1 MVEEKKK
8 GRDYFNHMEYK
19 KVYACKNDKG
29 FIILH
34 GDWGDGD
41 FLRQMHRIVRSNNVS
56 LRKDI
61 EPTRNS
67 WIMK

>member
-34 GDWGDGD
+34 GD
-41 FLRQMHRIVRSNNVS
+41 
-56 LRKDI
+56 
-61 EPTRNS
+61 
-67 WIMK
+67 